1 MTQTTAHIINHT
13 HWDREWFLT
22 ATYTSRWIPQL
33 IERIET
39 LAAANRDFRYLF
51 DGQTLVL
58 EDLAAVA
65 PEYVPRAEAL
75 IGAGSLTVGPYYCQP
90 DWQLTDGELLIRN
103 LIIGQ
108 QDTRRHGGAMRTGW
122 LVDTFGHISQA
133 PQIHRLFGIDA
144 VYVWRGVP
152 QMTPYFRWQGAD
164 GSELLAVDLF
174 GGYRN
179 LYGVSHAP
187 EVAVTRLHAELDKL
201 RPYYPTADIPLFDG
215 YDLEDDP
222 EDPLRFFAAA
232 EGIDPAITLRETTP
246 AAFVQH
252 VRARQLSLPVITGEL
267 NSGKYG
273 ATFPGTFS
281 ARTYLKVMAH
291 DCAHLLF
298 RFAEPLATLAWCAGR
313 PYATERYESW
323 ARLLLQNAV
332 HDCICGVSIDQV
344 HEKMEDIYRRVFDD
358 ARADVEES
366 LAAILGDFAPGLY
379 AAGTTP
385 FAVDQWQPA
394 GGELVHV
401 QTDGVGVFAI
411 TDRVPIARTDEA
423 VEGFTWQ
430 NAHYAAHVTS
440 RGEVTVDG
448 HELGRLTVWEE
459 CGDTYSDESGA
470 LLGTLLA
477 TSVPVLVERSA
488 HHAVLA
494 FDAAWQSVD
503 RSATA
508 QVRLTFDASPLLR
521 WAIELDSQGAN
532 LRVEM
537 AFATGGPGAIH
548 AGMPFDVVTRPVAD
562 NDLLPRAVEG
572 DLARILLG
580 QREVNEVRTFPFHE
594 FVAVGDARRCVAVL
608 AKGLHAY
615 RAGEAGTLHLTLRRA
630 VEWLTAAD
638 LANRVGDAGPFFY
651 VPDARCERRVRH
663 EIAVAFCPFAADSME
678 MQAIN
683 AAYQSPPLLVE
694 AGGHGTRTQWAFLR
708 ADTPLSA
715 LQVAPAGLHAR
726 LYNPT
731 PDAVSLS
738 DPLARSDVWGE
749 AAPGRIESVPPHA
762 IVDVLLPAPPQPAS
776 RPAPLVVHDGP
787 AWRVGTN
794 RSRPDPAVLAELE
807 QRMAALTAQLAELA
821 PAAPNRST
829 ADRLRRE
836 HHRYVL
842 ERELAEL
849 RLSLLLNERKLA
861 EGETPS
867 HAYLYDPDDEIA
879 AAGLALNRLRIKR
892 RIFDYVVAA
901 LES

>member
-1 MTQTTAHIINHT
+1 MRQTTAHIINHT

-33 IERIET
+33 IERIEA

-108 QDTRRHGGAMRTGW
+108 QDTQRHGGAMRTGW
-122 LVDTFGHISQA
+122 LVDTFGHVSQA

-144 VYVWRGVP
+144 LYVWRGVP
-152 QMTPYFRWQGAD
+152 QMTPYFRWIGAD
-164 GSELLAVDLF
+164 GSEVLAVDLF

-187 EVAVTRLHAELDKL
+187 EVAVTRLQAELDKL

-222 EDPLRFFAAA
+222 EDPLRFFAA
-232 EGIDPAITLRETTP
+232 GHDIGPAITLRETTP
-246 AAFVQH
+246 AEFVRS
-252 VRARQLSLPVITGEL
+252 VRARQLSLPAIAGEL

-291 DCAHLLF
+291 DCTQLLY
-298 RFAEPLATLAWCAGR
+298 RYAEPLAALAWCAGR
-313 PYATERYESW
+313 PYDAARYEGW
-323 ARLLLQNAV
+323 TRLLLQNAV

-344 HEKMEDIYRRVFDD
+344 HEKMEDIYRRVFED
-358 ARADVEES
+358 ARADIETS

-394 GGELVHV
+394 GGEMVHV

-411 TDRVPIARTDEA
+411 TERAPIEQPGEA
-423 VEGFTWQ
+423 VEGFIWQ

-440 RGEVTVDG
+440 SGTVLVDG
-448 HELGRLTVWEE
+448 RELGNMTVWEE
-459 CGDTYSDESGA
+459 CGDTYSDESGP
-470 LLGTLLA
+470 LLGTLRA

-494 FDAAWQSVD
+494 YAAAWRD
-503 RSATA
+503 GERAATA
-508 QVRLTFDASPLLR
+508 QVRLRFDGSPLLR
-521 WAIELDSQGAN
+521 WEIELDSQGAN
-532 LRVEM
+532 LRVEVD
-537 AFATGGPGAIH
+537 FATGLSGTIH
-548 AGMPFDVVTRPVAD
+548 AGMPFDVVTRPAAD
-562 NDLLPRAVEG
+562 TDLLPRDVAG
-572 DLARILLG
+572 DLAKILLG
-580 QREVNEVRTFPFHE
+580 QRELNSVRTFPFHD
-594 FVAVGDARRCVAVL
+594 FVAVGDAQRSVAVF

-615 RAGEAGTLHLTLRRA
+615 SAGDDGTLHLTLRRS
-630 VEWLTAAD
+630 VEWLTAAN
-638 LANRVGDAGPFFY
+638 LANRIGDAGPFFY
-651 VPDARCERRVRH
+651 VPDARCERTVCH
-663 EIAVAFCPFAADSME
+663 ELAVAFCPFPAGSAA
-678 MQAIN
+678 MQALN
-683 AAYQSPPLLVE
+683 AAFQSPPLVVE
-694 AGGHGTRTQWAFLR
+694 ARGEGDRRRWQLLSGTA
-708 ADTPLSA
+708 PLSA

-731 PDAVSLS
+731 SDAVALFE
-738 DPLARSDVWGE
+738 PLTRADVWGD
-749 AAPGRIESVPPHA
+749 AAPGSVASVPPHA
-762 IVDVLLPAPPQPAS
+762 IADVLLPTPPRQAS
-776 RPAPLVVHDGP
+776 RPALVVVHDGP
-787 AWRVGTN
+787 AWRVGAN
-794 RSRPDPAVLAELE
+794 RSRPEPAVLAELE
-807 QRMAALTAQLAELA
+807 QRMAGLAAQLADLA
-821 PAAPNRST
+821 PAAPDSST

-901 LES
+901 LEM

>member
-1 MTQTTAHIINHT
+1 
-13 HWDREWFLT
+13 
-22 ATYTSRWIPQL
+22 
-33 IERIET
+33 
-39 LAAANRDFRYLF
+39 
-51 DGQTLVL
+51 
-58 EDLAAVA
+58 
-65 PEYVPRAEAL
+65 
-75 IGAGSLTVGPYYCQP
+75 
-90 DWQLTDGELLIRN
+90 
-103 LIIGQ
+103 
-108 QDTRRHGGAMRTGW
+108 
-122 LVDTFGHISQA
+122 
-133 PQIHRLFGIDA
+133 
-144 VYVWRGVP
+144 
-152 QMTPYFRWQGAD
+152 
-164 GSELLAVDLF
+164 
-174 GGYRN
+174 
-179 LYGVSHAP
+179 
-187 EVAVTRLHAELDKL
+187 HAELDKL

-411 TDRVPIARTDEA
+411 TDRMPIARTDEA

-440 RGEVTVDG
+440 RGTVVVDDR
-448 HELGRLTVWEE
+448 ELGTMTVWEE

-488 HHAVLA
+488 HHAVLV
-494 FDAAWQSVD
+494 FDAAWQAVD

-572 DLARILLG
+572 DLARIL
-580 QREVNEVRTFPFHE
+580 
-594 FVAVGDARRCVAVL
+594 
-608 AKGLHAY
+608 
-615 RAGEAGTLHLTLRRA
+615 
-630 VEWLTAAD
+630 
-638 LANRVGDAGPFFY
+638 
-651 VPDARCERRVRH
+651 
-663 EIAVAFCPFAADSME
+663 
-678 MQAIN
+678 
-683 AAYQSPPLLVE
+683 
-694 AGGHGTRTQWAFLR
+694 
-708 ADTPLSA
+708 
-715 LQVAPAGLHAR
+715 
-726 LYNPT
+726 
-731 PDAVSLS
+731 
-738 DPLARSDVWGE
+738 
-749 AAPGRIESVPPHA
+749 
-762 IVDVLLPAPPQPAS
+762 
-776 RPAPLVVHDGP
+776 
-787 AWRVGTN
+787 
-794 RSRPDPAVLAELE
+794 
-807 QRMAALTAQLAELA
+807 
-821 PAAPNRST
+821 
-829 ADRLRRE
+829 
-836 HHRYVL
+836 
-842 ERELAEL
+842 
-849 RLSLLLNERKLA
+849 
-861 EGETPS
+861 
-867 HAYLYDPDDEIA
+867 
-879 AAGLALNRLRIKR
+879 
-892 RIFDYVVAA
+892 
-901 LES
+901 